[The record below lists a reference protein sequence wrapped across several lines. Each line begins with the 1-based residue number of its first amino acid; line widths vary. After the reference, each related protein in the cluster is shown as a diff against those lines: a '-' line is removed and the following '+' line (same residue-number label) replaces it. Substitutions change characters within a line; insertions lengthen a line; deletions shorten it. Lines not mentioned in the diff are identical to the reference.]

1 MKLSPTSPETLS
13 ETLSE
18 TALSFTLSKLRRICT
33 VAGALLCL
41 LMIHLPIDGFAQSDD
56 PTRDPRL
63 DTIRQ
68 AVETTQNQ
76 VKYVRADARTLGRR
90 ISDEK
95 YTPEAFMLDY
105 RDLQIQFQKLTGTFD
120 WLAKLAAQFDH
131 PSVAN
136 AVAEMDAGLKIIAEA
151 FVPVQQEIDA
161 GTIERTTIAQM
172 TRILDSAIG
181 EWSSEMKRNQY
192 RLRGVAR

>member
-1 MKLSPTSPETLS
+1 MKMLPSYLTLSP
-13 ETLSE
+13 
-18 TALSFTLSKLRRICT
+18 TLSKLLR
-33 VAGALLCL
+33 VLFCL
-41 LMIHLPIDGFAQSDD
+41 FMIHLPTGGFAQSDD

-63 DTIRQ
+63 DTVRQ

-76 VKYVRADARTLGRR
+76 TKYVRADARTLGRR
-90 ISDEK
+90 ISDEQ
-95 YTPEAFMLDY
+95 YTPEAFMVDY
-105 RDLQIQFQKLTGTFD
+105 RSLQMQFQKLAGTFD
-120 WLAKLAAQFDH
+120 WLAKLVSQFEH

-151 FVPVQQEIDA
+151 FLPVQQEIDA

-181 EWSSEMKRNQY
+181 EWASELKRNQY